1 MNENISPANIGGM
14 GNPAFPQ
21 GGEVGSGDVPAGKG
35 DAKKEQKKKKKE
47 REEYLKNRK
56 EETML
61 HTTFSGFLNEEYQ
74 AVGRYNTVKK
84 VIKELGRRPSEQEL
98 ATFITKNYR
107 DVTGVERG
115 DGDPAANDKIADLVS
130 FYKFDIDDWQI
141 AWFDAQNESVDEAKI
156 KDARKSLGYVAFLK
170 EMSESVDMY
179 YLDNAKDSLQ
189 PKNVYQHLGV
199 EYGQTRRGD
208 KYVQINYIP
217 VSRPQSQQPEWVK
230 VFYDNDKDLN
240 KIGKEL
246 DMDLKESVDEAK
258 IKDARKSLG
267 YVAYLKEMSDLNAK
281 DRQRAYQSAVT
292 VLMDK
297 GMTEKQAIGFLNSP
311 HGKYMGEYLVPGM
324 DYSHEA
330 FLDKLD
336 EYYNERMLKKYAKDY
351 ANLGESLKEGFFS
364 RLRGKESK
372 KEEKEVEDIINQ
384 FQELD
389 VQGAFDK
396 AIDNLDH
403 LDKVMAAMDEADPTD
418 VDDAFAKYRKKTQK
432 YKKLMK
438 VLKSSNK
445 ELEKRYGKDAF
456 DDLGLKSKNM
466 MDQFRAQANSI
477 AKDQR

>member
-141 AWFDAQNESVDEAKI
+141 AWFDAQN
-156 KDARKSLGYVAFLK
+156 
-170 EMSESVDMY
+170 
-179 YLDNAKDSLQ
+179 
-189 PKNVYQHLGV
+189 
-199 EYGQTRRGD
+199 
-208 KYVQINYIP
+208 
-217 VSRPQSQQPEWVK
+217 
-230 VFYDNDKDLN
+230 
-240 KIGKEL
+240 
-246 DMDLKESVDEAK
+246 ESVDEAK